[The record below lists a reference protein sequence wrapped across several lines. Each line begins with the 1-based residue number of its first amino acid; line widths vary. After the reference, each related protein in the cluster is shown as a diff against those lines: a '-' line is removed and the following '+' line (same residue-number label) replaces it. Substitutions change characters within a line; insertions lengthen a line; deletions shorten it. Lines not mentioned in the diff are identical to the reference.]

1 MKDKNKAK
9 ISYILHF
16 TLYILMM
23 LKLFRSHYPQGSLVS
38 ELLKFEQGKY
48 VVKVTVHLDRMV
60 LGTGLGAADTV
71 EEAEDRAR
79 ERALGLLNLETIPSL
94 PEVRSRNGSPSHLS
108 GQSPATELP
117 VSAQEEGRNEEKTR
131 REEEKIRRDEEI
143 QVVSSQSG
151 VISEDL
157 ADFSTPVTLPTPE
170 PATAI
175 ASSEDKI
182 PEETVI
188 PGAIASFENTPVKE
202 TIIPS
207 EPLPEPSSDFIP
219 SEPTFPETAPEMQ
232 DSPTSVEPETEPV
245 EASAPPAALK
255 PLTENIDFSDV
266 LSQTNI
272 EIRRLQWT
280 QAQGRDFLIE
290 RYGKRSRQVLSDEE
304 LLDFLAYL
312 KSQ

>member
-1 MKDKNKAK
+1 
-9 ISYILHF
+9 
-16 TLYILMM
+16 MM

-60 LGTGLGAADTV
+60 LGTGLGSADTV

-79 ERALGLLNLETIPSL
+79 ERALALLNLGTIPTL

-108 GQSPATELP
+108 GQSPATAIP
-117 VSAQEEGRNEEKTR
+117 FSAKEEGGDETKR
-131 REEEKIRRDEEI
+131 REEDEERKNEERKNEERKDEEI
-143 QVVSSQSG
+143 QVVSSPST
-151 VISEDL
+151 VIPEDL
-157 ADFSTPVTLPTPE
+157 SYFSTPVTLPTPE
-170 PATAI
+170 PAPAI
-175 ASSEDKI
+175 ASFEDKI
-182 PEETVI
+182 TEETAI
-188 PGAIASFENTPVKE
+188 PGAIASVEDTVVKE
-202 TIIPS
+202 TIISPEPSPEPDFDVSPS
-207 EPLPEPSSDFIP
+207 EPILS
-219 SEPTFPETAPEMQ
+219 ETAAEMPDTPASV
-232 DSPTSVEPETEPV
+232 DSETEPV
-245 EASAPPAALK
+245 AETSPPTTIKA
-255 PLTENIDFSDV
+255 LTEPIDFSEV
-266 LSQTNI
+266 LAQTNI